1 MNEVEICNKKKQL
14 AEMVEMYKCTINE
27 LHKLAKLINYD
38 VENLDYQKIDIDI
51 NKKNISFTNFEDYVK
66 QCLIIIILRLIF
78 FYIYLSAYSV
88 KFILLIHSV
97 IFKFEHLIHLLSYYS
112 GSRCYSSSNNSQ

>member
-1 MNEVEICNKKKQL
+1 MEICNKKKQL

-66 QCLIIIILRLIF
+66 QCLIIIIILPLIF
-78 FYIYLSAYSV
+78 FYI
-88 KFILLIHSV
+88 
-97 IFKFEHLIHLLSYYS
+97 FE
-112 GSRCYSSSNNSQ
+112 